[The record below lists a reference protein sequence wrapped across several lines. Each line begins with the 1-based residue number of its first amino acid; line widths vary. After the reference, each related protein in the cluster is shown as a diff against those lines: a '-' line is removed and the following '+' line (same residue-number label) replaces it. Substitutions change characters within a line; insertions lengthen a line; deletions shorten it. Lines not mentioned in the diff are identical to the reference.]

1 VIGNTLAEIIRIAFS
16 LFELLILARILISWF
31 PIDPYNPI
39 VQFLHQATEPILA
52 PVRRRLPQ
60 MGMFDLSP
68 MVVLIGA
75 VLLQRIL
82 MGIVYNLF

>member
-1 VIGNTLAEIIRIAFS
+1 MLASTLAEIIRIAFS

-68 MVVLIGA
+68 LVVLIGA

-82 MGIVYNLF
+82 VGIVYNLF